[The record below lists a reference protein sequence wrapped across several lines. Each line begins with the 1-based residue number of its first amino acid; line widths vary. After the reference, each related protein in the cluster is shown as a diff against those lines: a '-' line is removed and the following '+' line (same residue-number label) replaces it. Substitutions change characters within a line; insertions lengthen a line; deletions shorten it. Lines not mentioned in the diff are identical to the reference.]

1 MDGILHPSM
10 AEIYRLVLHDAP
22 YVIAA
27 YAIIWIALVGYIV
40 SLMLRT
46 IKIEKEIKLLQDTVD
61 AKLGKLDANKQAE

>member
-1 MDGILHPSM
+1 MDGLLHPSM

-22 YVIAA
+22 YVIAS

-46 IKIEKEIKLLQDTVD
+46 IKIEKEIQVLQDTVD
-61 AKLGKLDANKQAE
+61 SKLGKLDTGKQSE